1 MGTVF
6 LIILTFTIIHVWCVC
21 MCVCFHVLFI
31 SLGSAPPLQAQR
43 QDLIAELKMS
53 KDINGIKKMKVEKV
67 KMDEM
72 SEKQKIN
79 EITKQLSPD
88 NIIDQVN
95 MITLYLSKN
104 KIHIVILEFNGMLK
118 GNIIEI
124 FINF

>member
-1 MGTVF
+1 MVF
-6 LIILTFTIIHVWCVC
+6 NFFGFHWLVYNMVC
-21 MCVCFHVLFI
+21 ICYRV
-31 SLGSAPPLQAQR
+31 SLGVVPPLQAQR

-88 NIIDQVN
+88 NIIDQVFAYKYT
-95 MITLYLSKN
+95 I
-104 KIHIVILEFNGMLK
+104 
-118 GNIIEI
+118 NI
-124 FINF
+124 NN

>member
-1 MGTVF
+1 MIRVLL
-6 LIILTFTIIHVWCVC
+6 LITYCV
-21 MCVCFHVLFI
+21 
-31 SLGSAPPLQAQR
+31 SLGVVPPLQAQR

-88 NIIDQVN
+88 NIIDQVL
-95 MITLYLSKN
+95 IWLY
-104 KIHIVILEFNGMLK
+104 KIL
-118 GNIIEI
+118 
-124 FINF
+124 

>member
-1 MGTVF
+1 MLL
-6 LIILTFTIIHVWCVC
+6 LITYCV
-21 MCVCFHVLFI
+21 
-31 SLGSAPPLQAQR
+31 SLGVVPPLQAQR

-88 NIIDQVN
+88 NIIDQVP
-95 MITLYLSKN
+95 TYLA
-104 KIHIVILEFNGMLK
+104 V
-118 GNIIEI
+118 
-124 FINF
+124 

>member
-1 MGTVF
+1 V
-6 LIILTFTIIHVWCVC
+6 CVITYYIY
-21 MCVCFHVLFI
+21 CV
-31 SLGSAPPLQAQR
+31 SLGVAPPLQAQR

-88 NIIDQVN
+88 NIIDQVP
-95 MITLYLSKN
+95 TWLYK
-104 KIHIVILEFNGMLK
+104 KI
-118 GNIIEI
+118 
-124 FINF
+124 

>member
-1 MGTVF
+1 MGMVYNF
-6 LIILTFTIIHVWCVC
+6 FGFHWLVWYVCCYLLVITYCVP
-21 MCVCFHVLFI
+21 
-31 SLGSAPPLQAQR
+31 LGVVPPLQAQR

-88 NIIDQVN
+88 NIIDQVP
-95 MITLYLSKN
+95 IWL
-104 KIHIVILEFNGMLK
+104 
-118 GNIIEI
+118 
-124 FINF
+124 

>member
-1 MGTVF
+1 
-6 LIILTFTIIHVWCVC
+6 
-21 MCVCFHVLFI
+21 MCVITYCV
-31 SLGSAPPLQAQR
+31 SLGVVPPLQAQR

-88 NIIDQVN
+88 NIIDQVP
-95 MITLYLSKN
+95 IWLH
-104 KIHIVILEFNGMLK
+104 KIL
-118 GNIIEI
+118 
-124 FINF
+124 

>member
-1 MGTVF
+1 VLL
-6 LIILTFTIIHVWCVC
+6 LIIYCV
-21 MCVCFHVLFI
+21 
-31 SLGSAPPLQAQR
+31 SLGVVPPLQAQR

-88 NIIDQVN
+88 NIIDQVL
-95 MITLYLSKN
+95 IWLY
-104 KIHIVILEFNGMLK
+104 KIL
-118 GNIIEI
+118 
-124 FINF
+124 

>member
-1 MGTVF
+1 M
-6 LIILTFTIIHVWCVC
+6 WCVRAR
-21 MCVCFHVLFI
+21 VYI
-31 SLGSAPPLQAQR
+31 SLGELPPLQAQR

-88 NIIDQVN
+88 NIIDQVC
-95 MITLYLSKN
+95 Y
-104 KIHIVILEFNGMLK
+104 ECGFFFFFN
-118 GNIIEI
+118 EI
-124 FINF
+124 